1 MRILFMGT
9 PSFALPAF
17 HSLID
22 EGHQVCCVFTQEPK
36 KSGRGYKKKF
46 SPVHLAALN
55 KKIMIKTPSTLKSEK
70 SINSI
75 IALNPDICV
84 VVAYGLILP
93 KKILKLP
100 KYGCINIHASLLP
113 RWRGASPIQ
122 SAILSG
128 DDISGVSIME
138 MSEGIDDG
146 DILAQKILK
155 LDNNITGG
163 VLHDNISLLGA
174 NLLIDTLNSIAK
186 ETVNRISQ
194 KNLEYSYAKKLNK
207 EDACIDWM
215 DTAEN
220 IDRQVRAF
228 SPYPGAWTKIKN
240 KRVKILEGKIIEKNG
255 LSKTIINEDLTI
267 ACGSFS
273 YKVTKLQLEGK
284 KLMDV
289 NTYLRGN
296 PVSKGL
302 IIG

>member
-1 MRILFMGT
+1 
-9 PSFALPAF
+9 
-17 HSLID
+17 
-22 EGHQVCCVFTQEPK
+22 FTQEPK

-163 VLHDNISLLGA
+163 VLHDNLSLLGA

-220 IDRQVRAF
+220 IDRQ
-228 SPYPGAWTKIKN
+228 
-240 KRVKILEGKIIEKNG
+240 
-255 LSKTIINEDLTI
+255 
-267 ACGSFS
+267 
-273 YKVTKLQLEGK
+273 
-284 KLMDV
+284 
-289 NTYLRGN
+289 
-296 PVSKGL
+296 
-302 IIG
+302 